1 MEARQPSGP
10 TALRVIKEFGAACI
24 FDVFLL
30 LGTSKMNLFSE
41 KTVCFDFSTGN
52 SSAQTILSLIPS
64 NFHHGLSTC
73 LEHIPPHTIFVHFNF
88 GCMRRSVRGLETQL
102 E

>member
-1 MEARQPSGP
+1 M
-10 TALRVIKEFGAACI
+10 
-24 FDVFLL
+24 FLL
-30 LGTSKMNLFSE
+30 SGTLKIELNPE

-52 SSAQTILSLIPS
+52 SSAQTILSLVPS
-64 NFHHGLSTC
+64 NFHHGLNTC
-73 LEHIPPHTIFVHFNF
+73 LEHIPPHTTFVHFNF